1 MHMQVYAGTGR
12 GGKGVTGGPMR
23 WRWMQTPEC
32 PERGTPAI
40 WHSSFAIR
48 CRLWLS
54 SLLAATAYRPA
65 LIRHV
70 LHQTISN
77 ACFPRRGIGSREE
90 VLAQLSTSGS
100 RSEPSEEGCV
110 GGVQRNR
117 WLQVHSW
124 RPHPSRHCQ
133 RRHHLPH
140 SQQVSRLLPLGV

>member
-90 VLAQLSTSGS
+90 VLAQL
-100 RSEPSEEGCV
+100 CV
-110 GGVQRNR
+110 SSMSPRTA
-117 WLQVHSW
+117 VHFVLAVMP
-124 RPHPSRHCQ
+124 R
-133 RRHHLPH
+133 
-140 SQQVSRLLPLGV
+140 